1 MSEFD
6 SSPKQHLL
14 QKILA
19 AVLRVYTHILFP
31 VLKDLWRVLS
41 AMLRPMIQLIAR
53 STGSTLRNLHNKK
66 HWTLRFRATLWGNA
80 VGLAIAMIAAE
91 LITNF
96 IEVRGIENMWGLF
109 SQRTVVSD
117 ETFKILSFIAEF
129 FIALVIFSII
139 EYFLDQRAMQKNSER
154 HEDQDVNQDD

>member
-1 MSEFD
+1 MSESD
-6 SSPKQHLL
+6 SSLNQNVLK
-14 QKILA
+14 KILG
-19 AVLRVYTHILFP
+19 AVSRVYTHILFP
-31 VLKDLWRVLS
+31 VLKDLWRVLN
-41 AMLRPMIQLIAR
+41 AMLRPMIQVIAS

-80 VGLAIAMIAAE
+80 VGLAIAMISAE